1 MVYKTVIF
9 IDNKHSF
16 AHVLLFVIFNHFNV
30 TVVIFYFCT
39 FNMITLELTMFLPRS
54 SSTAYLRLCILSALG
69 IFSLNATAATDS
81 TVVSNNEVPEV
92 ELDEIVVTATR
103 TPTKTSNIIAQTR
116 VIDSEEL
123 QRYQGQT
130 VTDVLKNQPGMNISQ
145 SGGTGTVSNFY
156 MRGYDSKQVLVI
168 IDGIRYSSIST
179 GAPALNLLSADQIDR
194 IEILYGAS
202 GSSIYGSDAMG
213 GVIQIFTKG
222 NNIEQSNV
230 SATVGYG
237 SNDHYQ
243 VGVTGQLKND
253 TSSLSLGVSRNET
266 DGFNAIA
273 SSNSYDYNA
282 DDDGFESTNA
292 SLALQHKI
300 SDNLSAGLNALYSDS
315 TTDIDSAGDAFPNAY
330 ADQQNGSANAFIQYQ
345 TPLAVTKFSVGQSI
359 DKSTTHDAYSINYED
374 GSQFDTTQTQ
384 VRSETSI
391 NAQPG
396 TVTIGAEWLSQQLD
410 ASDVLDFPAPATLTA
425 YDPEDR
431 TVKSGFVGYQ
441 LSEDYYDLQANYRVD
456 DNSQYGNEN
465 TYNIGAAIRPLE
477 GLRIGASYATGFRA
491 PTFNDLYYPGYS
503 NPDLKPE
510 TSKNTE
516 VFVEY
521 NKGNQNSRLTGYYT
535 DVDDLINNATNTSEA
550 QIKGL
555 SLTSDWS
562 VNSFLF
568 GLGYDYLEAKD
579 KTTNSANY
587 DNELVYRPKNSGLI
601 YVGYQ
606 QPAFDVRLE
615 AKYTDE
621 RFSDAANTTKLDDY
635 TLLNLS
641 SSIYLTNNLRA
652 NLRVDNITD
661 EDYTLSNQ
669 FGTEYATEGTSYFG
683 SLTYDWY

>member
-1 MVYKTVIF
+1 MSV
-9 IDNKHSF
+9 SR
-16 AHVLLFVIFNHFNV
+16 A
-30 TVVIFYFCT
+30 
-39 FNMITLELTMFLPRS
+39 S
-54 SSTAYLRLCILSALG
+54 SRTYLRLSILSALG
-69 IFSLNATAATDS
+69 LLAVNTAMAATSENTSINDS
-81 TVVSNNEVPEV
+81 NLPQV

-116 VIDSEEL
+116 VIDKEEL

-130 VTDVLKNQPGMNISQ
+130 VTDVLKNQPGINITQ
-145 SGGTGTVSNFY
+145 SGSMGSVSNFY

-222 NNIEQSNV
+222 NNVEQSNV
-230 SATVGYG
+230 STTVGYG
-237 SNDHYQ
+237 SNNHYQ
-243 VGVTGQLKND
+243 VGLTGQLKNEN
-253 TSSLSLGVSRNET
+253 SSLSLGVSRNET

-273 SSNSYDYNA
+273 NPSSYDYNA
-282 DDDGFESTNA
+282 DDDGFKSTNA

-300 SDNLSAGLNALYSDS
+300 SDSLNAGLSALYSDS
-315 TTDIDSAGDAFPNAY
+315 TTDIDSAGNAFPNAY
-330 ADQQNGSANAFIQYQ
+330 SDQKNGSANVFIQHQ
-345 TPLAVTKFSVGQSI
+345 TPLAVTKFSYGQSI
-359 DKSTTHDAYSINYED
+359 DKSTTHDANSIDYQD
-374 GSQFDTTQTQ
+374 GSQFDTIQQ
-384 VRSETSI
+384 QARSETSI

-396 TVTIGAEWLSQQLD
+396 TVIIGAEWLSQKLD
-410 ASDVLDFPAPATLTA
+410 ASKVKVFNADFSDFTATA

-441 LSEDYYDLQANYRVD
+441 LSEDNYDLQANYRVD
-456 DNSQYGNEN
+456 DNSQYGNED
-465 TYNIGAAIRPLE
+465 TYNIGAAIRPLD
-477 GLRIGASYATGFRA
+477 GVRIGASYATGFRA

-521 NKGNQNSRLTGYYT
+521 NKGSQISRLTGYHT
-535 DVDDLINNATNTSEA
+535 DVDDFISNATNTSKA

-555 SLTSDWS
+555 SLTSDWRVS
-562 VNSFLF
+562 SFVF
-568 GLGYDYLEAKD
+568 GLGYDYLDAKN
-579 KTTNSANY
+579 KTKNDVNF
-587 DNELVYRPKNSGLI
+587 DQQLPYRPKNSGLVYI
-601 YVGYQ
+601 GYQ
-606 QPAFDVRLE
+606 QPTFDMRLE
-615 AKYTDE
+615 AKY
-621 RFSDAANTTKLDDY
+621 SDDRLTTENNELDSY
-635 TLLNLS
+635 TLFNLS
-641 SSIYLTNNLRA
+641 GSTYITSNLRA

-661 EDYTLSNQ
+661 EDYTLASQ
-669 FGTEYATEGTSYFG
+669 FGNEYATEGTSYFG